1 MSDVSL
7 IGLGSM
13 GSSLARALV
22 TAGHVVT
29 VWNRTPEK
37 SEPLVSLGAIG
48 TVELSDAVKRSPL
61 VLVCIDNYSTTEKIL
76 GAEGIAPD
84 LRGRTLV
91 QFSTGTPQEARN
103 AEVLFGGFGAD
114 YLDGALM
121 LYPEEVGNEN
131 ALIFLSGVTHAYER
145 SRPYIQCLAGDLRY
159 LGEPIGRAAALDLAI
174 LSYDLGSLLG
184 LVHGALICESEGVGV
199 DLFGSTLV
207 QQAMDTESSRRAQVI
222 HSGSFDDADA
232 TLGVYEKVVQRL
244 RSQADDTRINGE
256 IPEFISRTF
265 ERALAAGYS
274 NEDVSALIKVLRS
287 APKPE

>member
-13 GSSLARALV
+13 GSSLARTLV

-37 SEPLVSLGAIG
+37 CEPLVNPGAIG
-48 TVELSDAVKRSPL
+48 TVELSDAVKSSPF
-61 VLVCIDNYSTTEKIL
+61 VMVCIDNYSTTEKIL
-76 GAEGIAPD
+76 GTERIAPH

-91 QFSTGTPQEARN
+91 QFSTGSPQEARD
-103 AEVLFGGFGAD
+103 AEVLFGSFGAV

-131 ALIFLSGVTHAYER
+131 ALIFLSGVAHAYER

-159 LGEPIGRAAALDLAI
+159 LGEPIGRAAALDLAV

-184 LVHGALICESEGVGV
+184 LVHGALICESESVGV
-199 DLFGSTLV
+199 DLFGSTLL
-207 QQAMDTESSRRAQVI
+207 QQGIDTESSRRAQVI

-232 TLGVYEKVVQRL
+232 TLGVYEEVVQRL
-244 RSQADDTRINGE
+244 RSQADAARINGE
-256 IPEFISRTF
+256 IPEFISRIF
-265 ERALAAGYS
+265 KRALAAGYS
-274 NEDVSALIKVLRS
+274 NEDVSALVKILRNT
-287 APKPE
+287 PKPE